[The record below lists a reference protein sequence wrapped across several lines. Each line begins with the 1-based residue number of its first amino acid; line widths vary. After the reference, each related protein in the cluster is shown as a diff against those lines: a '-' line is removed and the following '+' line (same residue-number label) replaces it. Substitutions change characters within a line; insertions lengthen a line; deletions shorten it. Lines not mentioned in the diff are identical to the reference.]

1 MGKRVGSAVFAI
13 APADAAVLLGDLQPN
28 EPSPLY
34 AQLFK
39 RLMAG
44 GRVHETTELRL
55 AEDHADAFRGWL
67 DRATVRHDKN
77 GDSKKAQAFARVRR
91 SEH

>member
-13 APADAAVLLGDLQPN
+13 APADAAVLLDDLQPN

-34 AQLFK
+34 AELFK

-44 GRVHETTELRL
+44 GVHETTELRI
-55 AEDHADAFRGWL
+55 AEDDADAFRGWL
-67 DRATVRHDKN
+67 DRATVRHDRN
-77 GDSKKAQAFARVRR
+77 GDSTKAQAFARVRR